1 MDSIILVRIY
11 RAKTIDGMMLLND
24 VFDLTVVPNMR
35 SWCLTPLS
43 SIFQLYGGNQF
54 IGGVTRS
61 TRRKPPTCCK

>member
-11 RAKTIDGMMLLND
+11 RAKTIDGMMLLSD

-43 SIFQLYGGNQF
+43 SQSNMLVLEVFRLEGFN
-54 IGGVTRS
+54 
-61 TRRKPPTCCK
+61 KHP

>member
-24 VFDLTVVPNMR
+24 VFDLIVVPNMR

-54 IGGVTRS
+54 YWW
-61 TRRKPPTCCK
+61 RKP